1 MRNKILLI
9 FSITA
14 FIAGQVFGQNG
25 TGTLKGTVKDNKGE
39 PVPFA
44 NVAVKMNGNL
54 VTGGTTDFDGLYT
67 IKSLPPGKYDVEASY
82 TGFQPQLFKNVVV
95 MVDKVVFQDFT
106 MTSGVNLKEVI
117 VQEYKVPLI
126 EKDAGATST
135 TITSDDF
142 KKMPN
147 RSAEAAATTVAGVY
161 SKDGS
166 VGSIRGSRDGSSD
179 TYIDGVKVRG
189 GASLPQMAIEQVQ
202 VLLGGLPAQYGDVTT
217 GIISV
222 TTKGPSKKYFGGFEY
237 VTSEPFDK
245 YGYNL
250 LAFNLSGPIVTKRDT
265 TQPDKK
271 RPLIGFFLAG
281 ELKYEKDQ
289 NPSALGAYRVKGDVL
304 SNLEQNPVRPSTTF
318 GSSGSLLN
326 SQFVRSTDIEN
337 VKARQNVGYYGVNV
351 AGKVDFNLTKNTNFT
366 VGGSYDAN
374 KQRIYSY
381 ANSLFNYKKNG
392 ELIDNT
398 SRVYA
403 RITQRF
409 NDNPESKSVVK
420 NIIYML
426 NVDYQ
431 RFDRVLQDADHKDKL
446 FDYGYVGKF
455 KTYRENTYQYGV
467 DPTTGLSGYLQNSF
481 RDTLFEFTPG
491 TINPLL
497 ANYTSQYYGQHSR
510 DGFYNNWNQVQA
522 GIGPLLNS
530 EQPDNVYDIW
540 YNTGREYG
548 VYQKLQQEQ
557 YRVTGLASADIKNHS
572 FTLGFEYE
580 QRVDRAITYQ
590 SPFGSQAGFW
600 QLINPFSGLV
610 NKHITELDL
619 NNPILGLD
627 ANGNFNDTISYP
639 YIYNQETQS
648 FFDYNLRQSLG
659 LNPQGT
665 DWIDVNT
672 LSPDQLDISW
682 FSPDE
687 LLNGGNS
694 YVSYFGYDIGGN
706 KVGGKPSL
714 DDFFTSKDDKGNFK
728 RTVGAF
734 QPIYFAGYIQDKFVF
749 KDLIFN
755 VGLRV
760 DRFDANQKVLND
772 PWVLYETKKAGE
784 VSVLGNQSIA
794 HPSNIGNDYVVY
806 VNDINNP
813 TAIVGYRNG
822 RDWYNAQGAPIV
834 DPSVLRTSSG
844 IAPYL
849 VNPADKT
856 LNTSAFKDY
865 EPQTN
870 LMPRISFSFP
880 ISEDALFY
888 AHYDVLYKRPTTGVR
903 LDPTDYYYM
912 TVRAQDRNNPIN
924 NPALKPEKTVDYE
937 LGFRQVL
944 SKSSALNISAFYR
957 EIRNLIQVVNV
968 AEAYPA
974 TYNTYGNLDFGTVK
988 GLSIS
993 YEMRRTDNFQLR
1005 ANYTLQFADGT
1016 GSTTSSGLN
1025 LINSGQPN
1033 LRVPQ
1038 PLDFDQ
1044 RHTIQIVA
1052 DYHFQ
1057 KDQGFRIGK
1066 IYPLANM
1073 GLNLIGR
1080 IGSGTPYTKKRN
1092 PSPTQ
1097 NLSGGVA
1104 QQVEGAING
1113 SRYPVNFNIDL
1124 RIDKD
1129 FFFKVGK
1136 KGGEG
1141 EDKRK
1146 QYSFNLYLQ
1155 ILNLLNTR
1163 NVYEV
1168 YSYTGNPNDDGY
1180 LTASEFQNSINSQND
1195 PQSFRDLYNIKV
1207 NNPNNYSLP
1216 RRMRIGLIFNF

>member
-1 MRNKILLI
+1 MRNKIL
-9 FSITA
+9 
-14 FIAGQVFGQNG
+14 FILTLTVVLAGQVFGQNG

-44 NVAVKMNGNL
+44 NVAVKLNGNL
-54 VTGGTTDFDGLYT
+54 VTGGTTDFDGIYT

-82 TGFQPQLFKNVVV
+82 TGYQSQVVKGVVV
-95 MVDKVVFQDFT
+95 MVDKVVFQDFS
-106 MTSGVNLKEVI
+106 MSSGVNLKEV
-117 VQEYKVPLI
+117 VVTEYKVPLI
-126 EKDAGATST
+126 EKDAGATAT

-179 TYIDGVKVRG
+179 MYIDGVKVRG
-189 GASLPQMAIEQVQ
+189 GTALPQMAIEQVQ

-250 LAFNLSGPIVTKRDT
+250 LAFNLSGPIFTKKDS
-265 TQPDKK
+265 TQSDKR
-271 RPLIGFFLAG
+271 RPLVGFFLAG
-281 ELKYEKDQ
+281 ELKYQKDPD
-289 NPSALGAYRVKGDVL
+289 PSALGAYKVNNSLLD
-304 SNLEQNPVRPSTTF
+304 SLEQFPVRPSGQLT
-318 GSSGSLLN
+318 GGSLLN
-326 SQFVRSTDIEN
+326 AQFVRKDDIEK
-337 VKARQNVGYYGVNV
+337 VKARQNVAYYGMNF
-351 AGKVDFNLTKNTNFT
+351 AGKLDFNITKNTNFT
-366 VGGSYDAN
+366 IGGSYDAN

-392 ELIDNT
+392 EQLDNT

-403 RITQRF
+403 RFTQRF

-431 RFDRVLQDADHKDKL
+431 RYNRTLQDPDHKDRL

-455 KTYRENTYQYGV
+455 KTYRQTTYQYGV
-467 DPTTGLSGYLQNSF
+467 DPTTGIGAYLQNGYS
-481 RDTLFEFTPG
+481 DTLFEFTPG

-497 ANYTSQYYGQHSR
+497 ANYTSQYYSQNSR
-510 DGFYNNWNQVQA
+510 NGNYNNWNQVQQ

-530 EQPDNVYDIW
+530 EQPDNVYDLW

-548 VYQKLQQEQ
+548 AYQKLQQEQ
-557 YRVTGLASADIKNHS
+557 YRITGLASADIKNHS

-580 QRVDRAITYQ
+580 QRVDRAVTYQ
-590 SPFGSQAGFW
+590 APSSSQAGFW

-610 NKHITELDL
+610 NKHISELDYS
-619 NNPILGLD
+619 NPILGVD
-627 ANGNFNDTISYP
+627 ANGNFNDTIQYP
-639 YIYNQETQS
+639 FIYNQESQS
-648 FFDYNLRQSLG
+648 YFDYNLRESLG
-659 LNPQGT
+659 LNPKGT

-682 FSPDE
+682 FSADE

-694 YVSYFGYDIGGN
+694 YVSYYGYDAAGN
-706 KVGGKPSL
+706 KVKGKPSL
-714 DDFFTSKDDKGNFK
+714 DDFFTSKDEFGNFK

-760 DRFDANQKVLND
+760 DRFDANQPVLKD
-772 PWVLYETKKAGE
+772 QWALYDTKKAGE
-784 VSVLGNQSIA
+784 VSTIGNQEVS
-794 HPSNIGNDYVVY
+794 HPSNIGSDYVVY

-822 RDWYNAQGAPIV
+822 RNWYNAQGAPIV
-834 DPSVLRTSSG
+834 DPSVLRTSTG
-844 IAPYL
+844 RAAPFL
-849 VNPADKT
+849 VDPSNQV
-856 LNTSAFKDY
+856 LNAGAFKDY
-865 EPQTN
+865 TPQTN
-870 LMPRISFSFP
+870 FMPRISFSFP

-888 AHYDVLYKRPTTGVR
+888 AHYDVLYKRPVTGIR

-912 TVRAQDRNNPIN
+912 TVRSQDRNSPMN
-924 NPALKPEKTVDYE
+924 NPALQPEKTVDYE

-957 EIRNLIQVVNV
+957 EIRNLIQVVNI
-968 AEAYPA
+968 AEAYPS

-988 GLSIS
+988 GLSVS

-1005 ANYTLQFADGT
+1005 VNYTLQFADGT

-1066 IYPLANM
+1066 VYPLANM
-1073 GLNLIGR
+1073 GFNLIGR

-1129 FFFKVGK
+1129 FYFKVGK
-1136 KGGEG
+1136 KAGEG

-1146 QYSFNLYLQ
+1146 EYSFNLYLQ
-1155 ILNLLNTR
+1155 ILNLLNTK
-1163 NVYEV
+1163 NVYDV

-1195 PQSFRDLYNIKV
+1195 PQSFRDLYTLKV
-1207 NNPNNYSLP
+1207 NNPNNYSVP
-1216 RRMRIGLIFNF
+1216 RRIRIGLIFNF